1 MTWLG
6 NPVIDDRLVLCIPAD
21 NTEAW
26 VLAAHDI
33 QTACQPLEC
42 VQKPDMI
49 ISNQGYKKPRR
60 LLRRKD
66 GKPKKTKRDYQ
77 QLIPVVLDNWE
88 EVKRLCPQAAK
99 FENDFKG
106 D

>member
-6 NPVIDDRLVLCIPAD
+6 ASVLDEKLVLCIPAD

-33 QTACQPLEC
+33 QTIHHAPPDKPLEC
-42 VQKPDMI
+42 VNKPDMI
-49 ISNQGYKKPRR
+49 ISNQRYKKP
-60 LLRRKD
+60 LLRRKN

-77 QLIPVVLDNWE
+77 QLIPTG
-88 EVKRLCPQAAK
+88 CSC
-99 FENDFKG
+99 
-106 D
+106 